1 MWSKYNSFK
10 LNLQIL
16 THVSKQVRAVLQD
29 EPIVETRPASMSVG
43 R

>member
-16 THVSKQVRAVLQD
+16 TRVSKQLRAVLQD
-29 EPIVETRPASMSVG
+29 EPLSRQDL